1 MVKVLVFGATGFIGF
16 SVAQAL
22 ARSGHETFGL
32 YRKIEKTKELAR
44 NEIFP
49 VLGDTDDVS
58 TWISTAKQV
67 DVIIDA
73 TSPSSEPTKHTK
85 IILDAVIEI
94 GKNRLENNEPKLAF
108 IYTSGLWVYGGRPYD
123 IKYETTS
130 LNTDVK
136 LEIWRPLM
144 EQTIVESKFINGIVI
159 RPGGVY
165 GKSGSLTALWFEDAI
180 NGELCGIGSRNVR
193 WSLVHIDDLADSYV
207 RAVERAELIGGQKFI
222 IVNNQSESMG
232 DMLDAVARIT
242 EYKGEVKYKSP
253 TNEFEEAMTCTGI
266 FSNKKAQTILG
277 WKQRQLGFVD
287 GINTWWNSYK
297 AYTQ

>member
-1 MVKVLVFGATGFIGF
+1 MVKVLVFGATGFVGF

-32 YRKIEKTKELAR
+32 YRKVEKTKELAR

-58 TWISTAKQV
+58 TWVSTAEKV
-67 DVIIDA
+67 DVIIDT
-73 TSPSSEPTKHTK
+73 TSPFNDPLKHIK
-85 IILDAVIEI
+85 IILDAVFKI
-94 GKNRLENNEPKLAF
+94 GKKRMENNEPKLTF
-108 IYTSGLWVYGGRPYD
+108 IYTSGTWVYGGHPYN
-123 IKYETTS
+123 IKYESTP

-136 LEIWRPLM
+136 LSIWRPSI
-144 EQTIVESKFINGIVI
+144 EQTIVESKFIDGIII

-165 GKSGSLTALWFEDAI
+165 GKNGSLPALWFEGAI
-180 NGELCGIGSRNVR
+180 KGELCGIGSKDVR
-193 WSLVHIDDLADSYV
+193 WGLVHIDDLADSYV
-207 RAVERAELIGGQKFI
+207 RAVERADLIGGQIFNVI
-222 IVNNQSESMG
+222 NNQSESMG

-242 EYKGEVKYKSP
+242 EYKGDVKYKSP
-253 TNEFEEAMTCTGI
+253 TSEYEEAMASTGI
-266 FSNKKAQTILG
+266 YSNKKAQTILG
-277 WKQRQLGFVD
+277 WNQRQLGFVD

>member
-32 YRKIEKTKELAR
+32 YRKVEKTKELAK

-49 VLGDTDDVS
+49 VLGDTNDVS
-58 TWISTAKQV
+58 TWIPTAIQV

-73 TSPSSEPTKHTK
+73 TSPSNEPTKHAK

-94 GKNRLENNEPKLAF
+94 GKKRLEHDEPALTF
-108 IYTSGLWVYGGRPYD
+108 IYTSGLWIYGGLPYD
-123 IKYETTS
+123 IKYESTP

-136 LEIWRPLM
+136 LELWRPSM
-144 EQTIVESKFINGIVI
+144 EQAIVESKFINGIII

-180 NGELCGIGSRNVR
+180 KGELCGIGSKDVR
-193 WSLVHIDDLADSYV
+193 WSLVHVDDLADSYV
-207 RAVERAELIGGQKFI
+207 RAVERAELIKGQKFI
-222 IVNNQSESMG
+222 IVNNQSESIG
-232 DMLDAVARIT
+232 DMFDAIARIT
-242 EYKGEVKYKSP
+242 QYKGEVKYKSP
-253 TNEFEEAMTCTGI
+253 TNEFEEAMASTGI
-266 FSNKKAQTILG
+266 FSNKKAQAILG
-277 WKQRQLGFVD
+277 WNQRQLGFVD